1 MSLESPLD
9 EVDETLTLSS
19 VLKLTTQNSRLKTQT
34 AIALAV
40 LRWPLPW

>member
-19 VLKLTTQNSRLKTQT
+19 VLKLTTQNST